1 MGDWLRL
8 YGPPLLA
15 WALVLGRLV
24 GPYRFDTFERRAIL
38 ICLTGVACTVTT
50 TTPLGYLGLGELTG
64 IPNVARPLGHFSM
77 LVVVWATWGL
87 MLSLSNPDGKWKS
100 PWRTW
105 WMLATMAGM
114 AVAFALADTP
124 ENNTR
129 FASDYGD
136 TPWVLEYWLIY
147 VSYILPVYGVLFRLT
162 RGYARLS
169 GRRSLRIGLHGITVG
184 IVINAIYHVHKAFY
198 FAALRFHWDYPA
210 WLRAPLDKYA
220 TVISM
225 VLVLCGLT
233 LPSWTWRVVTW
244 LRQYRT
250 YHRLG
255 PLWRSLHAATPEIAL
270 STAGFIDS
278 HLPRD
283 LGLRL
288 YRRVIEIRDGRMAL
302 TPYLDADVAT
312 RARAEA
318 TRTGLTGQR
327 ADAYVEAVTLAD
339 ALRAKRDGRT
349 SATPSTEIRG
359 GGDLTT
365 DTEFLTDVASAFRT
379 VRVPSPAGGPPP
391 GRPTAVT
398 RRPR

>member
-1 MGDWLRL
+1 VGDWLRL
-8 YGPPLLA
+8 YGPPALA

-50 TTPLGYLGLGELTG
+50 TSPLGYLSLGELTG

-77 LVVVWATWGL
+77 LMVVSATWAL
-87 MLSLSNPDGKWKS
+87 MLSLSNPDGQWRKS

-105 WMLATMAGM
+105 WLLATVAAMT
-114 AVAFALADTP
+114 VAFALADTP
-124 ENNTR
+124 ENNVR

-136 TPWVLEYWLIY
+136 TPWVMEYWLIY
-147 VSYILPVYGVLFRLT
+147 LSYLLPVYGVLFRLT
-162 RGYARLS
+162 RRYAQLS
-169 GRRSLRIGLHGITVG
+169 GRRSLRVGLHVITVG
-184 IVINAIYHVHKAFY
+184 IVISAIYHVHKAFY

-210 WLRAPLDKYA
+210 WLREPVDKYA

-225 VLVLCGLT
+225 VLVLGGLT

-270 STAGFIDS
+270 STAGFIES

-288 YRRVIEIRDGRMAL
+288 YRRVIEIRDGRLAL
-302 TPYLDADVAT
+302 TTYLDSEVAV
-312 RARAEA
+312 RARDAAA
-318 TRTGLTGQR
+318 TAGLTGQR
-327 ADAYVEAVTLAD
+327 AEAYVEAVTLAE

-359 GGDLTT
+359 GDDLTE
-365 DTEFLTDVASAFRT
+365 DTEFLTEVANAFRT
-379 VRVPSPAGGPPP
+379 VRAGDPA
-391 GRPTAVT
+391 RSISSV
-398 RRPR
+398 